1 MTLKTIY
8 QANQGTAQALDQA
21 LSVARAQVA
30 VINREK
36 GWYDSAR
43 TFGEDVALL
52 HSEVSEALEEFR
64 AHKLGRGIRTA
75 SGDEIWHEDATGV
88 TGATYPAIDGK
99 PLGVGSEMADI
110 LVRLLDTCERYDID
124 LGAEFRRKLAYNA
137 TRPHRHGGKAL

>member
-30 VINREK
+30 VINKEK

-75 SGDEIWHEDATGV
+75 SGDEVWSDGR
-88 TGATYPAIDGK
+88 YPAIEGK